1 MIGAFAPHKAMK
13 RNAAARLQS
22 QQSIANQ
29 LNRAIAKGRGMLNP
43 LMQGM
48 LSPARQLANN
58 LNQANAFAS
67 LQQSV
72 STWDTDSWSDF
83 GTTDSTWTNT
93 PYVSPTS
100 TTTVTLASSTG
111 STNAY
116 ITGGAVG
123 SAVTTVSAPV
133 YANVRRALAGAVRVM
148 EGQALVLSL
157 PDGSKLDVKEDGS
170 YEVIDKDAKITY
182 RANRLRDFNT
192 YLNASDKL
200 EEFVRFC
207 GTHGISQDEMKNL
220 PVHLF
225 IAWLVQEAAK
235 ADQEPEPELHLL
247 PALRR
252 RANPKCGGCGRFL
265 TRRHVQKRIEFCA
278 PVCFD
283 RHYQRQLEAA

>member
-1 MIGAFAPHKAMK
+1 MFGAYAPHKALK
-13 RNAAARLQS
+13 RNAARRLQS
-22 QQSIANQ
+22 QTAIANQ
-29 LNRAIAKGRGMLNP
+29 MNRAIAKSQGMLNP
-43 LMQGM
+43 LAQQLQAATGM
-48 LSPARQLANN
+48 GKAMRAAN
-58 LNQANAFAS
+58 LHQANAFAS
-67 LQQSV
+67 LQNSL

-83 GTTDSTWTNT
+83 GTNTWTT
-93 PYVSPTS
+93 APASTTLTVTS
-100 TTTVTLASSTG
+100 TSST
-111 STNAY
+111 NY
-116 ITGGAVG
+116 ITGGGTAVSTG
-123 SAVTTVSAPV
+123 APAL
-133 YANVRRALAGAVRVM
+133 YANVRRAMAGAVRVM
-148 EGQALVLSL
+148 EGQALVIDL

-170 YEVIDKDAKITY
+170 YEVIDKDAKLTY

-207 GTHGISQDEMKNL
+207 GGHGISQDEMKNL
-220 PVHLF
+220 PVKLF

-235 ADQEPEPELHLL
+235 ADQEPEPELQLL
-247 PALRR
+247 PDLRR